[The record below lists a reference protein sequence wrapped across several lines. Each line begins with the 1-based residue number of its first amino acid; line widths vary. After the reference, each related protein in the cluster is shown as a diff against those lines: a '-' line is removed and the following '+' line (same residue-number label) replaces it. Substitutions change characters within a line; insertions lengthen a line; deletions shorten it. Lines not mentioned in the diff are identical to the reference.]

1 MYILYVYIHSQLYH
15 MLYWKNVPPAIALN
29 YFYKEYAS
37 HPTTAKFAAKTLQR
51 FKPVRCIPYCTYV
64 HTYIAN
70 PSVYTYVITAL
81 HYVCKKISLLC
92 MCYNVIC

>member
-1 MYILYVYIHSQLYH
+1 

-51 FKPVRCIPYCTYV
+51 FKPVRYVFSITYIRMYEYMMCVTLHVIYYV
-64 HTYIAN
+64 H
-70 PSVYTYVITAL
+70 VII
-81 HYVCKKISLLC
+81 ISRMKFCSLFH
-92 MCYNVIC
+92 N

>member
-1 MYILYVYIHSQLYH
+1 

-51 FKPVRCIPYCTYV
+51 FKPVRLIPLC
-64 HTYIAN
+64 
-70 PSVYTYVITAL
+70 VITAWKHMRMYICMHEITIVL
-81 HYVCKKISLLC
+81 AKIYYMYL
-92 MCYNVIC
+92 

>member
-1 MYILYVYIHSQLYH
+1 

-51 FKPVRCIPYCTYV
+51 FKPVRLIPLC
-64 HTYIAN
+64 
-70 PSVYTYVITAL
+70 VITAWK
-81 HYVCKKISLLC
+81 HMHMYVCMHEITIVLAKVYYMYL
-92 MCYNVIC
+92 